1 MLDDH
6 DLNGDAQA
14 MLGHPRMPWEHRL
27 VKTTYGFAVDGVPYE
42 GDICH
47 SKEMV
52 EHSSISIATI
62 EKEEH
67 DRLWQQAL
75 ITALKERGDRLRCI
89 RLVSTRVDDPTVPAK
104 EWRDGLPTPQVFERA
119 LHNVVYLT
127 TCPGGLSKE
136 DEVVVSRGMDEL
148 AEFYKRAW
156 GGEENGD
163 EA

>member
-6 DLNGDAQA
+6 DLNGDVQA

-104 EWRDGLPTPQVFERA
+104 EWRDGLPTPQVFEHMLGNAMFMACGPTFPMGTGEVAIRA
-119 LHNVVYLT
+119 LR
-127 TCPGGLSKE
+127 GL
-136 DEVVVSRGMDEL
+136 V
-148 AEFYKRAW
+148 EFYKRAW

-163 EA
+163 AS